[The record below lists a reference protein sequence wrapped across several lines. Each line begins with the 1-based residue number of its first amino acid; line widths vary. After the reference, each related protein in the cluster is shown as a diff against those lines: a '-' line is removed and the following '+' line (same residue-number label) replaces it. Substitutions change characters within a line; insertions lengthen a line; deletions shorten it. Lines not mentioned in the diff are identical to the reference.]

1 MEQQVLLWK
10 NRGKFFDYKGNNI
23 FYIKEGTGPNL
34 LILHGYPYNTFE
46 WKMVWDQLI
55 NKYAIVALDY
65 LGMGFSD
72 KPKNHVYSYK
82 EHCETIN
89 YLMKRLNINE
99 LHILSNDLGV
109 SIAQELLAKDLLNE
123 NEFKINSVA
132 FMNGG
137 LFMDVYKPRF
147 IQRLLSQSPKPI
159 GKIISRIISKKKVNR
174 SVKELFGPNTQ
185 PDDQLLDKLWEILN
199 YNDGKAITY
208 LIGRLVFDKVNHQQK
223 WINTMKATK
232 IPMCYI
238 CGPYDPNSGITMANR
253 YLEIVPKPNVKLLEE
268 HIGHWP
274 QLEDPEGVIKAYA
287 EFRERI

>member
-10 NRGKFFDYKGNNI
+10 NKGKFFDYKGNKI

-55 NKYAIVALDY
+55 KKYAIVALDY

-72 KPKNHVYSYK
+72 KPKNHEYSYK
-82 EHCETIN
+82 EHSEIIN

-99 LHILSNDLGV
+99 LHILSHDLGV
-109 SIAQELLAKDLLNE
+109 SIAQDLLTRDLLNE
-123 NEFKINSVA
+123 NEFKINSAA

-159 GKIISRIISKKKVNR
+159 GKVISKIISKNKVTK
-174 SVKELFGPNTQ
+174 SVKEVFGPNTQ
-185 PDDQLLDKLWEILN
+185 PDNQLLDKLWEILN

-223 WINTMKATK
+223 WINAMITTK

-238 CGPYDPNSGITMANR
+238 CGPYDPNSGIKMANR
-253 YLEIVPKPNVKLLEE
+253 YLEIVPNPNVKLLGE

-287 EFRERI
+287 EFREGV

>member
-10 NRGKFFDYKGNNI
+10 TKGKFFDYKGNKI
-23 FYIKEGTGPNL
+23 FYIKEGIGPTL

-55 NKYAIVALDY
+55 KKYAIVALDY

-72 KPKNHVYSYK
+72 KPKNHVYSYQ
-82 EHCETIN
+82 EHSEIIN

-99 LHILSNDLGV
+99 LHILSHDLGV
-109 SIAQELLAKDLLNE
+109 SIAQELLARDLLNE

-137 LFMDVYKPRF
+137 LFMDVYKPRL
-147 IQRLLSQSPKPI
+147 IQRLLSQSPKLI
-159 GKIISRIISKKKVNR
+159 GKVISRIISKEKVNK

-208 LIGRLVFDKVNHQQK
+208 LIGRLVFDKINHQHK
-223 WINTMKATK
+223 WINAMKTTT

-238 CGPYDPNSGITMANR
+238 CGPYDPNSGFIMANR
-253 YLEIVPKPNVKLLEE
+253 YLEIVPNPNVKLLEE